1 MSGPG
6 LVADGLVV
14 RFGGLVAVDGVSLE
28 APAGRITALIGP
40 NGAGKTTTFDVC
52 SGFLRPDQGT
62 VTFDGVDV
70 TRVGAARRAR
80 LGLGRTFQRLE
91 LWSTL
96 SVRRNVELAAESLH
110 IGDNPLSQLGLAG
123 RSRRIRRQ
131 AWEQADELLDLVGL
145 TELADRPAGTLSTGQ
160 GRLLELARALARRP
174 RLLLLDEPS
183 SGLDVAETEGFGRLL
198 RQVVAEGI
206 PGGQVQLPSLGILL
220 VEHDMDLVLGIS
232 QWIYVLNYGRPL
244 LDGTPETVMA
254 SDTVRQAY
262 LGSLASASA
271 GPS

>member
-1 MSGPG
+1 MTGSRSALA

-40 NGAGKTTTFDVC
+40 NGAGKTTTFNVC
-52 SGFLRPDQGT
+52 SGFLRPDEGT
-62 VTFDGVDV
+62 VTFDHVDV
-70 TRVGAARRAR
+70 TRLSPARRAR

-96 SVRRNVELAAESLH
+96 SARRNVELAAESLH

-123 RSRRIRRQ
+123 RSRRIRR
-131 AWEQADELLDLVGL
+131 AVREEADALLELVGL
-145 TELADRPAGTLSTGQ
+145 SDVAHRPAGLLSTGQ
-160 GRLLELARALARRP
+160 GRLLELARTLARRP

-183 SGLDVAETEGFGRLL
+183 SGLDVAETQAFGRLL
-198 RQVVAEGI
+198 QQVVAARR
-206 PGGQVQLPSLGILL
+206 LGVLL
-220 VEHDMDLVLGIS
+220 VEHDMELVLRIS
-232 QWIYVLNYGRPL
+232 EWIYVLDFGRPL
-244 LDGTPETVMA
+244 TAGTPEAVMA
-254 SDTVRQAY
+254 SDVVRQAY
-262 LGSLASASA
+262 LGSLASPLV

>member
-1 MSGPG
+1 MSGPRGGG
-6 LVADGLVV
+6 LVADGLLV

-28 APAGRITALIGP
+28 APTGRITALIGP
-40 NGAGKTTTFDVC
+40 NGAGKTTTFNVC

-62 VTFDGVDV
+62 VTFEGVDV
-70 TRVGAARRAR
+70 TRVSAARRAR

-91 LWSTL
+91 LWRTL

-123 RSRRIRRQ
+123 RSRRILRQ
-131 AWEQADELLDLVGL
+131 AGEQADELLDLVGL
-145 TELADRPAGTLSTGQ
+145 TEVAGRPAGLLSTGQ

-183 SGLDVAETEGFGRLL
+183 SGLDVAETEAFGRLL
-198 RQVVAEGI
+198 QEVVADRG
-206 PGGQVQLPSLGILL
+206 LGVLL

-232 QWIYVLNYGRPL
+232 QWIYVLDFGRPL
-244 LDGTPETVMA
+244 MAGAPEAVMA
-254 SDTVRQAY
+254 SDIVRQAY
-262 LGSLASASA
+262 LGSLASSVAS
-271 GPS
+271 PS